1 MEKKQ
6 NLESLKTVT
15 CLQEIPSCSYLL
27 AGRSCAAQ
35 RPRGGAAHGPG
46 ARRCRRT
53 TSARP
58 RARLAARPGPPW
70 QGRAGGRGFGTEAAA
85 GAAGKGGELRVG
97 GVAPISAA
105 RGPCPLSSRLAGA
118 AAARVRRSR
127 RHARRLRA
135 CADPGEAA
143 AADRLPGGLG

>member
-1 MEKKQ
+1 MSSYWRKKE

-15 CLQEIPSCSYLL
+15 CLQGIPSCSYLL
-27 AGRSCAAQ
+27 SGRSCTGLAH
-35 RPRGGAAHGPG
+35 GAAAEPPPPAPGPALLLG
-46 ARRCRRT
+46 
-53 TSARP
+53 
-58 RARLAARPGPPW
+58 PGPPW
-70 QGRAGGRGFGTEAAA
+70 SGRAGGRGFGTEAAA